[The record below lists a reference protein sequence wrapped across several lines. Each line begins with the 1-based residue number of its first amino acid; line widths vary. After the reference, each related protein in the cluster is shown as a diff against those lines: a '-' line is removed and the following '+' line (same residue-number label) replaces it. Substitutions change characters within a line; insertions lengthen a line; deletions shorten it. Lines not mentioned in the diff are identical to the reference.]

1 MLQELR
7 QKSQK
12 ITNFRVKIVFAVFA
26 IVSLS
31 GVFFSLTG
39 LAQEVDSTNANT
51 NESAS
56 ATAQDSTVNTDPEDI
71 GKLNEEI
78 TQKKSKVDELAK
90 DIEVYKQA
98 IAAKRTESLTLK
110 NHIAILDDEIHSVE
124 LEIEKLQQ
132 EIDATTLEIE
142 NLKLDIRAQE
152 EKIAEH
158 RDTLEELLRILYR
171 NDQKS
176 VLDIILENNS
186 FSEYYNYSHSLISL
200 NGELTDTVQQIK
212 DLKTTLEE
220 KKAELEVKIADLGN
234 FQIDF
239 STKKDT
245 LLAQKNEKNNVLE
258 QTQSD
263 ESKFQELVEDVKSE
277 QDSVSSE
284 IAAMSEIVRKR
295 LEEQKEKEAQ
305 NSQNSNTGDKD
316 SADLIAKAGTGVID
330 WPIESRRVTATFHD
344 PTYVYRRYFEHPAI
358 DIGTPQGTSLKA
370 ADGGVVAIAKKL
382 DWVKNSSGKII
393 YPAYNFVLI
402 VHENGLSTV
411 YGHLSGVSVVEGE
424 IVQKGQTIGRSGGLP
439 GTAGAGR
446 LTTGPHLHF
455 EVRLNGIPV
464 NPLEYLP

>member
-1 MLQELR
+1 MLQKST
-7 QKSQK
+7 QKSLK
-12 ITNFRVKIVFAVFA
+12 IANISAKIVFVAFVV
-26 IVSLS
+26 VSLS
-31 GVFFSLTG
+31 GGFFGLTSF
-39 LAQEVDSTNANT
+39 AQQTDAISSNSNASTSVPAVTEDNT
-51 NESAS
+51 VSAD
-56 ATAQDSTVNTDPEDI
+56 TEDI

-78 TQKKSKVDELAK
+78 TQKKSKIDELTK

-98 IAAKRTESLTLK
+98 IAAKRTEALTLK
-110 NHIAILDDEIHSVE
+110 NHIAIIDDEIHAVE

-142 NLKLDIRAQE
+142 NLKLDIRSQE

-158 RDTLEELLRILYR
+158 KDTLEELLRILYR

-176 VLDIILENNS
+176 VLDIILQNNS

-200 NGELTDTVQQIK
+200 NGELTDTVQQVK

-220 KKAELEVKIADLGN
+220 KKSELEVKIADLGN
-234 FQIDF
+234 LQVDF

-245 LLAQKNEKNNVLE
+245 LLAQKNAKKDILE

-263 ESKFQELVEDVKSE
+263 ESKFQDLVEDVKTE
-277 QDSVSSE
+277 QDQVSSE
-284 IAAMSEIVRKR
+284 IAVMSETVRKR
-295 LEEQKEKEAQ
+295 LEEQKEKE
-305 NSQNSNTGDKD
+305 SQNSNSGDKD

-330 WPIESRRVTATFHD
+330 WPIDSRRVTATFHD

-358 DIGTPQGTSLKA
+358 DIATPQGTSIKA

-411 YGHLSGVSVVEGE
+411 YGHLSGVNVVEGE
-424 IVQKGQTIGRSGGLP
+424 IVQKGQVIGRSGGLP

>member
-1 MLQELR
+1 MLKKSA
-7 QKSQK
+7 QKSLK
-12 ITNFRVKIVFAVFA
+12 IANLSAKIIFAA
-26 IVSLS
+26 IVVVSLS
-31 GVFFSLTG
+31 GIFFSLSG
-39 LAQEVDSTNANT
+39 LAQQADSTNANT
-51 NESAS
+51 NESVS
-56 ATAQDSTVNTDPEDI
+56 VTTQDSAINTDPEDI

-78 TQKKSKVDELAK
+78 TQKKSKIDELAK

-98 IAAKRTESLTLK
+98 IAAKRTEALTLK
-110 NHIAILDDEIHSVE
+110 NHIAILDDEIHAVE

-176 VLDIILENNS
+176 VLDIILQNNS

-200 NGELTDTVQQIK
+200 NSELTDTVQQVK

-220 KKAELEVKIADLGN
+220 KKSELEVKIADLGN
-234 FQIDF
+234 LQIDF

-245 LLAQKNEKNNVLE
+245 LLAQKNEKKDILE

-263 ESKFQELVEDVKSE
+263 ESKFQDLVQDVKSE

-284 IAAMSEIVRKR
+284 IAAISETVRKR
-295 LEEQKEKEAQ
+295 LEEQKEKEA
-305 NSQNSNTGDKD
+305 QNSNTGDKD
-316 SADLIAKAGTGVID
+316 SADLIAKAGTDVID
-330 WPIESRRVTATFHD
+330 WPIASRRVTATFHD

-358 DIGTPQGTSLKA
+358 DIGTPQGTAIKA

-411 YGHLSGVSVVEGE
+411 YGHLSGVNVVEGE
-424 IVQKGQTIGRSGGLP
+424 IAQKGQTIGRSGGLP

>member
-1 MLQELR
+1 MLK
-7 QKSQK
+7 KSPPKADLSPRLMSLGFTPRAEK
-12 ITNFRVKIVFAVFA
+12 IKKIANLSAKIVFVA
-26 IVSLS
+26 IVVISL
-31 GVFFSLTG
+31 GGFFSLTG
-39 LAQEVDSTNANT
+39 LAQQTDFTNSNTNASDSST
-51 NESAS
+51 
-56 ATAQDSTVNTDPEDI
+56 TQDSAVNTDPEDI

-78 TQKKSKVDELAK
+78 TQKKSKIDELTK

-98 IAAKRTESLTLK
+98 ITAKRTESLTLK
-110 NHIAILDDEIHSVE
+110 NHIAILDDEIHAVE

-158 RDTLEELLRILYR
+158 KDTLEELLRILYR

-176 VLDIILENNS
+176 VLDIILQNNS

-200 NGELTDTVQQIK
+200 NGELTDTVQQVK

-220 KKAELEVKIADLGN
+220 KKSELEVKIADLGN
-234 FQIDF
+234 LQIDF

-245 LLAQKNEKNNVLE
+245 LLAQKDAKKDILE

-263 ESKFQELVEDVKSE
+263 ESKFQDLVQDVKSE

-284 IAAMSEIVRKR
+284 IAAMSETVRKR

-316 SADLIAKAGTGVID
+316 STDLIAKAGTGEID

-344 PTYVYRRYFEHPAI
+344 PTYVYR
-358 DIGTPQGTSLKA
+358 
-370 ADGGVVAIAKKL
+370 
-382 DWVKNSSGKII
+382 
-393 YPAYNFVLI
+393 
-402 VHENGLSTV
+402 
-411 YGHLSGVSVVEGE
+411 
-424 IVQKGQTIGRSGGLP
+424 
-439 GTAGAGR
+439 
-446 LTTGPHLHF
+446 
-455 EVRLNGIPV
+455 
-464 NPLEYLP
+464 

>member
-1 MLQELR
+1 MLKKSI
-7 QKSQK
+7 QKSE
-12 ITNFRVKIVFAVFA
+12 ITANISAKTIIAAIFFA
-26 IVSLS
+26 ISIV
-31 GVFFSLTG
+31 GFFSLTS
-39 LAQEVDSTNANT
+39 LAQQTDAVNAN
-51 NESAS
+51 AS
-56 ATAQDSTVNTDPEDI
+56 VFADSQSDSNTAAADSEDI
-71 GKLNEEI
+71 GKINEEI
-78 TQKKSKVDELAK
+78 TQKKSKIEELSK

-98 IAAKRTESLTLK
+98 IAAKRTETLTLK
-110 NHIAILDDEIHSVE
+110 NHIGILEDDIHAVE

-142 NLKLDIRAQE
+142 NLKLDIRGQE
-152 EKIAEH
+152 EKISEH
-158 RDTLEELLRILYR
+158 KDTLEELLRILYR

-234 FQIDF
+234 LQIDL

-245 LLAQKNEKNNVLE
+245 LLAQKNEKNDVLE

-284 IAAMSEIVRKR
+284 IAAMSETVRKR

-316 SADLIAKAGTGVID
+316 STDLIAKAGTGVID

-358 DIGTPQGTSLKA
+358 DIGTPQGTSIKA
-370 ADGGVVAIAKKL
+370 SDGGVVAIAKKL

-411 YGHLSGVSVVEGE
+411 YGHLSGVNVVEGE

>member
-31 GVFFSLTG
+31 GSFFSLTAF
-39 LAQEVDSTNANT
+39 AQQADSTNANT
-51 NESAS
+51 NAFDP
-56 ATAQDSTVNTDPEDI
+56 ATTQDSAVNTDPEDI

-78 TQKKSKVDELAK
+78 TQKKSKIDELTK

-98 IAAKRTESLTLK
+98 ITAKRTESLTLK
-110 NHIAILDDEIHSVE
+110 NHIAILDDEIHAVE

-158 RDTLEELLRILYR
+158 KDTLEELLRILYR

-176 VLDIILENNS
+176 VLDIILQNNS

-200 NGELTDTVQQIK
+200 NGELTDTVQQVK

-220 KKAELEVKIADLGN
+220 KKSELEVKIADLGN
-234 FQIDF
+234 LQIDF

-245 LLAQKNEKNNVLE
+245 LLAQKDAKKDILE
-258 QTQSD
+258 QTQND
-263 ESKFQELVEDVKSE
+263 ESKFQDLVQDVKSE
-277 QDSVSSE
+277 QDQVSSE
-284 IAAMSEIVRKR
+284 IAAMSETVRKR

-305 NSQNSNTGDKD
+305 NSNTGDKD
-316 SADLIAKAGTGVID
+316 STDLIAKAGTGVID

-358 DIGTPQGTSLKA
+358 DIGTPQGTSIKA

-382 DWVKNSSGKII
+382 DWMKNSSGKII

-455 EVRLNGIPV
+455 EVHLNGIPV

>member
-1 MLQELR
+1 MLK
-7 QKSQK
+7 KSTKKSSK
-12 ITNFRVKIVFAVFA
+12 IANFSAKNVFSSIIV
-26 IVSLS
+26 VSLL
-31 GVFFSLTG
+31 GVLFSLTG
-39 LAQEVDSTNANT
+39 LAQQVDSTNANT
-51 NESAS
+51 NESVS
-56 ATAQDSTVNTDPEDI
+56 APTQDSAVNADPEDI

-78 TQKKSKVDELAK
+78 TQKKSKIDELAK

-110 NHIAILDDEIHSVE
+110 NHIAILDDEIHAVE

-176 VLDIILENNS
+176 VLDIILQNNS

-200 NGELTDTVQQIK
+200 NSELTDTVQQVK

-220 KKAELEVKIADLGN
+220 KKSELEVKIADLGN
-234 FQIDF
+234 LQIDF

-245 LLAQKNEKNNVLE
+245 LLAQKDAKKDILE

-263 ESKFQELVEDVKSE
+263 ESKFQDLVQDVKSE

-284 IAAMSEIVRKR
+284 IAAMSETVRKR
-295 LEEQKEKEAQ
+295 LEEQKQKEA
-305 NSQNSNTGDKD
+305 QNSNTGDKD
-316 SADLIAKAGTGVID
+316 STDLIAKAGTGVID
-330 WPIESRRVTATFHD
+330 WPIDSRRVTATFHD

-358 DIGTPQGTSLKA
+358 DIGTPQGTSIKS

-411 YGHLSGVSVVEGE
+411 YGHLSGVNVVEGE

>member
-1 MLQELR
+1 MLKKSI
-7 QKSQK
+7 QKSLK
-12 ITNFRVKIVFAVFA
+12 IPNLSAKIVFAAFIV
-26 IVSLS
+26 VSLS
-31 GVFFSLTG
+31 GGFFSLTG
-39 LAQEVDSTNANT
+39 LAQQADSTNTNT
-51 NESAS
+51 NAS
-56 ATAQDSTVNTDPEDI
+56 DPATTQDSAVDADPEDI

-78 TQKKSKVDELAK
+78 TQKKSKIEELTK

-98 IAAKRTESLTLK
+98 IAAKRTETLTLK
-110 NHIAILDDEIHSVE
+110 NHIGILDDDIHAVE

-142 NLKLDIRAQE
+142 NLKLDIRVQE
-152 EKIAEH
+152 EKISEH
-158 RDTLEELLRILYR
+158 KDTLEELLRILYR

-316 SADLIAKAGTGVID
+316 STDLIAKAGTGVID

-411 YGHLSGVSVVEGE
+411 YGHLSGVNVVEGE
-424 IVQKGQTIGRSGGLP
+424 IIQKGQTIGRSGGLP

>member
-1 MLQELR
+1 MLKKSI
-7 QKSQK
+7 QKSLK
-12 ITNFRVKIVFAVFA
+12 IPNLSAKIVFAAFIV
-26 IVSLS
+26 VSLS
-31 GVFFSLTG
+31 GGFFSLTG
-39 LAQEVDSTNANT
+39 LAQQADSTNTNT
-51 NESAS
+51 NAS
-56 ATAQDSTVNTDPEDI
+56 DPATTQDSAVDADPEDI

-78 TQKKSKVDELAK
+78 TQKKSKIEELTK

-98 IAAKRTESLTLK
+98 IAAKRTETLTLK
-110 NHIAILDDEIHSVE
+110 NHIGILEDDIHAVE

-142 NLKLDIRAQE
+142 NLKLDIRVQE
-152 EKIAEH
+152 EKISEH
-158 RDTLEELLRILYR
+158 KDTLEELLRILYR

-305 NSQNSNTGDKD
+305 NSQNSNTSDKD
-316 SADLIAKAGTGVID
+316 STDLIAKAGTGVID

-411 YGHLSGVSVVEGE
+411 YGHLSGVNVVEGE

>member
-1 MLQELR
+1 MLKKST
-7 QKSQK
+7 QKSLK
-12 ITNFRVKIVFAVFA
+12 IANFSAKIVFAA
-26 IVSLS
+26 IVVISL
-31 GVFFSLTG
+31 GGFFNLTG
-39 LAQEVDSTNANT
+39 FAQQTDFTNSNTNASDSST
-51 NESAS
+51 
-56 ATAQDSTVNTDPEDI
+56 TQDSAVNTDPEDI

-78 TQKKSKVDELAK
+78 TQKKSKIDELTK

-98 IAAKRTESLTLK
+98 IAAKRTEALTLK
-110 NHIAILDDEIHSVE
+110 NHIAILDDEIHAVE

-158 RDTLEELLRILYR
+158 KDTLEELLRILYR

-176 VLDIILENNS
+176 VLDIILQNNS

-200 NGELTDTVQQIK
+200 NGELSDTVQQVK

-220 KKAELEVKIADLGN
+220 KKSELEVKIADLGN
-234 FQIDF
+234 LQIDF

-245 LLAQKNEKNNVLE
+245 LLAQKNEKKDILE

-263 ESKFQELVEDVKSE
+263 ESKFQDLVQDVKSE

-316 SADLIAKAGTGVID
+316 STDLIAKAGTGVID
-330 WPIESRRVTATFHD
+330 WPIDSRRVTATFHD

-358 DIGTPQGTSLKA
+358 DIGTPQGTSIKA

-411 YGHLSGVSVVEGE
+411 YGHLSGVNVVEGE

>member
-1 MLQELR
+1 MLKKSI
-7 QKSQK
+7 QKSLK
-12 ITNFRVKIVFAVFA
+12 IPNLSAKIVFAAFIV
-26 IVSLS
+26 VSLS
-31 GVFFSLTG
+31 GGFFSLTG
-39 LAQEVDSTNANT
+39 LAQQADSTNTNT
-51 NESAS
+51 NAS
-56 ATAQDSTVNTDPEDI
+56 DPATTQDSAVDADPEDI

-78 TQKKSKVDELAK
+78 TQKKSKIEELTK

-98 IAAKRTESLTLK
+98 IAAKRTETLTLK
-110 NHIAILDDEIHSVE
+110 NHIGILEDDIHAVE

-142 NLKLDIRAQE
+142 NLKLDIRVQE
-152 EKIAEH
+152 EKISEH
-158 RDTLEELLRILYR
+158 KDTLEELLRILYR

-305 NSQNSNTGDKD
+305 NSQNSNTSDKD
-316 SADLIAKAGTGVID
+316 STDLIAKAGTGVID

-411 YGHLSGVSVVEGE
+411 YGHLSGVNVVEGE
-424 IVQKGQTIGRSGGLP
+424 IIQKGQTIGRSGGLP

>member
-1 MLQELR
+1 MLKKSI
-7 QKSQK
+7 QKLLK
-12 ITNFRVKIVFAVFA
+12 IPNLSAKIVFVAFIV
-26 IVSLS
+26 VSLS
-31 GVFFSLTG
+31 GGFFSLTG
-39 LAQEVDSTNANT
+39 LAQQADSTNTNT
-51 NESAS
+51 NAS
-56 ATAQDSTVNTDPEDI
+56 DPATTQDSAVNADPEDI

-78 TQKKSKVDELAK
+78 TQKKSKIEELSK

-98 IAAKRTESLTLK
+98 IAAKRTETLTLK
-110 NHIAILDDEIHSVE
+110 NHIGILEDDIHAVE

-142 NLKLDIRAQE
+142 NLKLDIRVQE
-152 EKIAEH
+152 EKISEH
-158 RDTLEELLRILYR
+158 KDTLEELLRILYR

-284 IAAMSEIVRKR
+284 IAAMSETVRKR

-316 SADLIAKAGTGVID
+316 STDLIAKAGTGVID

-411 YGHLSGVSVVEGE
+411 YGHLSGVNVVEGE
-424 IVQKGQTIGRSGGLP
+424 IIQKGQTIGRSGGLP

>member
-1 MLQELR
+1 MLKKSI
-7 QKSQK
+7 QKSLK
-12 ITNFRVKIVFAVFA
+12 IPNLSAKIVFAAFIV
-26 IVSLS
+26 VSLS
-31 GVFFSLTG
+31 GGFFSLTG
-39 LAQEVDSTNANT
+39 LAQQADSTNTNT
-51 NESAS
+51 NAS
-56 ATAQDSTVNTDPEDI
+56 DPATTQDSAVDADPEDI

-78 TQKKSKVDELAK
+78 TQKKSKIEELTK

-98 IAAKRTESLTLK
+98 IAAKRTETLTLK
-110 NHIAILDDEIHSVE
+110 NHIGILEDDIHAVE

-142 NLKLDIRAQE
+142 NLKLDIRVQE
-152 EKIAEH
+152 EKISEH
-158 RDTLEELLRILYR
+158 KDTLEELLRILYR

-305 NSQNSNTGDKD
+305 NSQNSNTSDKD
-316 SADLIAKAGTGVID
+316 STDLIAKAGTGVID

-402 VHENGLSTV
+402 VHEKGLSTV
-411 YGHLSGVSVVEGE
+411 YGHLSGVNVVEGE
-424 IVQKGQTIGRSGGLP
+424 IIQKGQTIGRSGGLP

>member
-1 MLQELR
+1 MLKKSI
-7 QKSQK
+7 QKSE
-12 ITNFRVKIVFAVFA
+12 ITANISAKTIIVAIFFA
-26 IVSLS
+26 ISI
-31 GVFFSLTG
+31 GGFFSLTS
-39 LAQEVDSTNANT
+39 LAQQTDTVDTNTSVSADPQSDSNT
-51 NESAS
+51 A
-56 ATAQDSTVNTDPEDI
+56 AADSEDI
-71 GKLNEEI
+71 GKINEEI
-78 TQKKSKVDELAK
+78 TQKKSKIEELSK

-98 IAAKRTESLTLK
+98 IAAKRTETLTLK
-110 NHIAILDDEIHSVE
+110 NHIGILDDDIHAVE

-142 NLKLDIRAQE
+142 NLKLDIRGQE
-152 EKIAEH
+152 EKISEH
-158 RDTLEELLRILYR
+158 KDTLEELLRILYR

-234 FQIDF
+234 FQIDL

-284 IAAMSEIVRKR
+284 IAAMSETVRKR

-305 NSQNSNTGDKD
+305 NTQNSNTGDKD
-316 SADLIAKAGTGVID
+316 STDLIAKAGTGVID

>member
-1 MLQELR
+1 MLKKSI
-7 QKSQK
+7 QKSE
-12 ITNFRVKIVFAVFA
+12 ITANISAKTIIVAIFFA
-26 IVSLS
+26 ISI
-31 GVFFSLTG
+31 GGFFSLTS
-39 LAQEVDSTNANT
+39 LAQQTDTVNANT
-51 NESAS
+51 SVSADPQS
-56 ATAQDSTVNTDPEDI
+56 DSNTAVADSEDI
-71 GKLNEEI
+71 GKINEEI
-78 TQKKSKVDELAK
+78 TQKKSKIEELSK

-98 IAAKRTESLTLK
+98 IAAKRTETLTLK
-110 NHIAILDDEIHSVE
+110 NHIGILDDDIHAVE

-142 NLKLDIRAQE
+142 NLKLDIRVQE
-152 EKIAEH
+152 EKISEH
-158 RDTLEELLRILYR
+158 KDTLEELLRILYR

-305 NSQNSNTGDKD
+305 NSQNSNTSDKD
-316 SADLIAKAGTGVID
+316 STDLIAKAGTGVID

-411 YGHLSGVSVVEGE
+411 YGHLSGVNVVEGE
-424 IVQKGQTIGRSGGLP
+424 IIQKGQTIGRSGGLP